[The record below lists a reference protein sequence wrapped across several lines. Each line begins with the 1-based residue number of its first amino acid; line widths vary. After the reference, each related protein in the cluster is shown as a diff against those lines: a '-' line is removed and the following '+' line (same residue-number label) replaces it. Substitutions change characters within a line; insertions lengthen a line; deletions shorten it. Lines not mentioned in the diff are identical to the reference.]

1 MVSYQTEAP
10 ADRPLL
16 SMRGITKSFGH
27 KEVVSDMTLDVQRG
41 ERICIIGP
49 SGSGKSTFLR
59 CCNLL
64 EEPSS
69 GSIAFDGQIVFSKR
83 VPGQPDVH
91 LSAARRNEYRAKLTM
106 VFQQFDLFPHLTALE
121 NVAIGPRRVLGVPA
135 KDANARAAE
144 LIASV
149 GLGDFLDA
157 HPRTL
162 SGGQQQRIAIARALA
177 MEPEVVL
184 FDEPTSAL
192 DPEMVGEVL
201 ALMASLA
208 ERGLTMVIVTHEMGF
223 AREVADRVVVMD
235 AGCEVESGTPED
247 VLVRS
252 KHPRTRK
259 FLDAVLH
266 LPGANAA

>member
-1 MVSYQTEAP
+1 MS
-10 ADRPLL
+10 ADPGVHGAAPLL
-16 SMRGITKSFGH
+16 SMRGICKQFGQ
-27 KEVVSDMTLDVQRG
+27 KQVVTDMTLDVMRG

-59 CCNLL
+59 CANLL
-64 EEPSS
+64 EEPSA
-69 GSIAFDGQIVFSKR
+69 GSIAFAGETIYAKN
-83 VPGQPDVH
+83 VPGVPNTH
-91 LSAARRNEYRAKLTM
+91 LSAARRNEFRAKLTM

-121 NVAIGPRRVLGVPA
+121 NVALGPRRVLGVPT
-135 KDANARAAE
+135 KEANERAAD

-177 MEPEVVL
+177 MDPEVVL

-201 ALMASLA
+201 NLMTSLA

-223 AREVADRVVVMD
+223 ARQVADRVVVMD
-235 AGCEVESGTPED
+235 AGCEVESGSPED
-247 VLVRS
+247 VLVS
-252 KHPRTRK
+252 STHPRTRK

-266 LPGANAA
+266 MPGSNAA